1 MSSFTKLPINLK
13 PREKFE
19 MLGGTQLTD
28 QELIAIILQRGTKEH
43 SVMQISQKLFERYGS
58 LQAILEQSVD
68 ELMTNEGVGRVKAI
82 ELSSLKTIFER
93 YNYNVYQETMIT
105 KPQDV
110 YELTKDIVPLAQE
123 HLVVICVDVMGNVIC
138 KKNIFVGTI
147 SEITIHPREIFNIAI
162 KVMAYGIFVVHNH
175 PSGDFRPSENDIN
188 STQKLIEAGKFL
200 NVKVLDHIIVS
211 KKGFYSLRENCDII
225 I

>member
-82 ELSSLKTIFER
+82 ELSSLKTIF
-93 YNYNVYQETMIT
+93 
-105 KPQDV
+105 
-110 YELTKDIVPLAQE
+110 
-123 HLVVICVDVMGNVIC
+123 
-138 KKNIFVGTI
+138 
-147 SEITIHPREIFNIAI
+147 
-162 KVMAYGIFVVHNH
+162 
-175 PSGDFRPSENDIN
+175 
-188 STQKLIEAGKFL
+188 
-200 NVKVLDHIIVS
+200 
-211 KKGFYSLRENCDII
+211 
-225 I
+225 

>member
-1 MSSFTKLPINLK
+1 MSSFTKLPINFK

-93 YNYNVYQETMIT
+93 YNYDVYQETMIT

-123 HLVVICVDVMGNVIC
+123 HLVVICVDVKGNVIC

-147 SEITIHPREIFNIAI
+147 SEITIHPREIFNVAI
-162 KVMAYGIFVVHNH
+162 KVMWIGNHFLDSQSTFFVIHRCHV
-175 PSGDFRPSENDIN
+175 I
-188 STQKLIEAGKFL
+188 
-200 NVKVLDHIIVS
+200 
-211 KKGFYSLRENCDII
+211 
-225 I
+225 